1 MSGHNKWSTIKH
13 KKAAADA
20 KRGKVFT
27 RLAKEIT
34 AAARAGGGDADMNP
48 RLRSAIT
55 AGKNANMPNDNIDR
69 AVKKGTG
76 ELGGDML
83 EELVYEGFAPGGIAI
98 LIDCLSDNR
107 NRTAAEIRNIF
118 TKTNNNMASN
128 GAVAR
133 LFNRK
138 ARFAIEGEHADEEE
152 LMMLLLE
159 ADVDVEAIEVDDE
172 QAEIIAPPEAFD
184 AILKVLEDNE
194 ISPSESG
201 VVRMPETTL
210 PVTDVKTAQQI
221 MSLMETIEENDDVQ
235 EVVSNADFSDEV
247 LASLE
252 DE

>member
-152 LMMLLLE
+152 SHENLHASVIFGVDWASGSKVKQLLRGRSI
-159 ADVDVEAIEVDDE
+159 VIE
-172 QAEIIAPPEAFD
+172 
-184 AILKVLEDNE
+184 ILNTPHLN
-194 ISPSESG
+194 S
-201 VVRMPETTL
+201 
-210 PVTDVKTAQQI
+210 
-221 MSLMETIEENDDVQ
+221 
-235 EVVSNADFSDEV
+235 
-247 LASLE
+247 
-252 DE
+252 